1 VYVMQLIIGEQLVH
15 RIVEQ
20 TKESVHNTSNIEAAV
35 TAAAAAA
42 GDGAIMRRHAE
53 HVDVFASC

>member
-1 VYVMQLIIGEQLVH
+1 MQLIIGEQLVH
-15 RIVEQ
+15 GIVEQ

-35 TAAAAAA
+35 TAAA

>member
-15 RIVEQ
+15 GIVEQ

-35 TAAAAAA
+35 TAAA